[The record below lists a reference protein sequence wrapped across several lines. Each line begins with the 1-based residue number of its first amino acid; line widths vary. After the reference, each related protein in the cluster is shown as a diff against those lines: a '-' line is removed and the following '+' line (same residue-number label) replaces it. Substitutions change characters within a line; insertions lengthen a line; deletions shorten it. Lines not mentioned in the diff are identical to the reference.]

1 MNEPKD
7 QSEPTL
13 DRNLDRLRKLSTTQ
27 GPEGDEETAVQS
39 RDPATLLLS
48 RTDLCWRY
56 KSILPALD
64 RSLDRLADE
73 EPEDED
79 QDPA

>member
-13 DRNLDRLRKLSTTQ
+13 DRNLDRLKRLSTTQ
-27 GPEGDEETAVQS
+27 GPEGNEATTDQS

-48 RTDLCWRY
+48 KTDLCWRY
-56 KSILPALD
+56 KSILPGLD
-64 RSLDRLADE
+64 RSLGRLADE
-73 EPEDED
+73 EPEGNDRG
-79 QDPA
+79 PA